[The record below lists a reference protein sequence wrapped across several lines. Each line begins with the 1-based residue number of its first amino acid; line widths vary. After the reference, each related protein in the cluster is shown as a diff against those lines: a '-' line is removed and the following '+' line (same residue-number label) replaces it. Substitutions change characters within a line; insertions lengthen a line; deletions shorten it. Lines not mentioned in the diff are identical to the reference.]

1 MIQRSKS
8 DEAVNTCVNF
18 TDRSQ
23 GAEDL
28 TQAEIAKLYEHIQA
42 MPDTARKRKL
52 LKKVLGNNFP
62 LRHED
67 SDNNQLAD

>member
-1 MIQRSKS
+1 MTHYLIQRSKS

-52 LKKVLGNNFP
+52 LKKVLGNKLSP
-62 LRHED
+62 
-67 SDNNQLAD
+67 